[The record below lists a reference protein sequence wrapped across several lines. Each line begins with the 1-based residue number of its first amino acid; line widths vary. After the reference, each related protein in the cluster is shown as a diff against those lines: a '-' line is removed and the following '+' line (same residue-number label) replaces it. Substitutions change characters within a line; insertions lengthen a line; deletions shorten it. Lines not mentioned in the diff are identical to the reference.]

1 MITIKKLF
9 LAALTLS
16 SLAACSEN
24 GVQIIKGADL
34 KAEVQQ
40 GDIYV
45 DLTTHLDSNNVQI
58 LAVQLPIYNPENPL
72 EQLGLV
78 SIATPSQGV
87 TDISLELNLSK
98 VAKLQSLTPE
108 KGLPNGTAFPVWGVN
123 ANNWYSLPL
132 NNSKTSKLYV
142 NIEGTLQKAV
152 VGYALVSDS
161 LSAGVTAN
169 IFAPFNAQGVSGY
182 GGIFSGVTPGT
193 SGVAVF
199 ADISSVFKAINPTF
213 VQAKSSSQSVYFLD
227 RTSDAR
233 KKPLF
238 KRLIDLNLKKAK
250 VKIK

>member
-1 MITIKKLF
+1 MITSKIQQLF
-9 LAALTLS
+9 LGALAVA
-16 SLAACSEN
+16 SLAACSQN
-24 GVQIIKGADL
+24 GAQIIKGAEL

-87 TDISLELNLSK
+87 TDISLALNLSK
-98 VAKLQSLTPE
+98 VTKLQSLTVE

-169 IFAPFNAQGVSGY
+169 IFAPFTAEGVTGY
-182 GGIFSGVTPGT
+182 GGIFSGVKPGT

-199 ADISSVFKAINPTF
+199 ADVSSVLKAVNPTL
-213 VQAKSSSQSVYFLD
+213 AKTSQSVYFLD
-227 RTSDAR
+227 RTSEAR
-233 KKPLF
+233 QKPVF
-238 KRLIDLNLKKAK
+238 KRLIDLNLNRA
-250 VKIK
+250 KIKIK